1 MEIIRFETPVVVV
14 GGGPGGST
22 CSHFLNQAGIAHLVL
37 DKAQFPRDKICGDAL
52 SGKVFSVLRRLGT
65 GLDEE
70 VHAQMPGYRGSHG
83 VRFTSPSGLVLDVPF
98 KLNMSTVDHPPG
110 YLCSRMAFDAFLW
123 DRLPDTSGTRW
134 AGAELK
140 SIVRTE
146 DGFLLRVLREGKP
159 IEVACTYLVGAD
171 GDRSVVRKTLHE
183 KAFRRDHYCAGLRC
197 YYEGVEGFH
206 SDSFIELHFLEEL
219 LPGYFWIFPMA
230 DGRANVGLGM
240 LSSEVS
246 KRKLNLRK
254 LLEQAVSHPR
264 FSARFSRAKAI
275 EQPVGWG
282 LPLGS
287 AQGKISGDGYMLV
300 GDAGSLI
307 DPFTG
312 EGIAN
317 AMIAGQHAAGT
328 LEMAIKAGKR
338 DAATLSEFD
347 KRVYRR
353 LGNELSI
360 SHRLQQL
367 SRYPWLFNWV
377 VKKAQGNRALR
388 ESLTGM
394 FDDLTLRKRL
404 KQPGFYLDLLFNR
417 L

>member
-1 MEIIRFETPVVVV
+1 MRFETPIVVV

-37 DKAQFPRDKICGDAL
+37 DKAHFPRDKVCGDAL
-52 SGKVFSVLRRLGT
+52 SGKVFSVLRKLGT
-65 GLDEE
+65 GLDRQI
-70 VHAQMPGYRGSHG
+70 HAGMPGFRGSHG
-83 VRFTSPSGLVLDVPF
+83 VRFTSPAGLVLDVPF
-98 KLNMSTVDHPPG
+98 KLDMSTVEHPPG
-110 YLCSRMAFDAFLW
+110 YLCTRTVFDALLW
-123 DRLPDTSGTRW
+123 NALPDTSGNRW
-134 AGAELK
+134 AGADLRKIER
-140 SIVRTE
+140 IRE
-146 DGFLLRVLREGKP
+146 GFLLHIRHEGEDVEVL
-159 IEVACTYLVGAD
+159 CTYLVGAD
-171 GDRSVVRKTLHE
+171 GDRSIVRKTLHE
-183 KAFRRDHYCAGLRC
+183 KGFRRDHYCAGLRC
-197 YYEGVEGFH
+197 YYEGVKGFH
-206 SDSFIELHFLEEL
+206 NDSFIELHFLEEL
-219 LPGYFWIFPMA
+219 LPGYFWIFPMS

-254 LLEQAVSHPR
+254 LLEQAVAHPR
-264 FSARFSRAKAI
+264 FAERFSRAKPM

-282 LPLGS
+282 LPLGT
-287 AQGKISGDGYMLV
+287 AQGKISGEGYLLV

-317 AMIAGQHAAGT
+317 AMIAGQHAAAT
-328 LEMAIKAGKR
+328 LQLALQAGRR
-338 DAATLSEFD
+338 DAAFLSEYD

-377 VKKAQGNRALR
+377 VKKAHHNRALR

-394 FDDLTLRKRL
+394 FDDLALRKRL